1 MSRERKTTGLDR
13 SRALL
18 ERLGWGFTSD
28 RLVELI
34 EQGVRDELTLGEFL
48 ELLAESE
55 TAFREEKRVKSWL
68 KQSRL
73 PIGRTFESFDFLF
86 NRSIDREK
94 IAMLATCEFIRR
106 KETVLLLGPPGT
118 GKTHLAAALGV
129 KAVQNGF
136 STIFIEADDL
146 IEGMRRIKEPP
157 ASNIRRPRYLGAQL
171 LIIDELGFQALD
183 RRDAHRLFQ
192 IVNHRYERSSTII
205 TSNKSITEWPTML
218 AGDEALAA
226 AILDRLLHH
235 CLAIQTDGAS
245 YRLRHI
251 EQQLRLQPNGAGA
264 TNGASSG

>member
-1 MSRERKTTGLDR
+1 MTRTRAITDLDR
-13 SRALL
+13 SRLLL
-18 ERLGWGFTSD
+18 ERLGWNATAE

-34 EQGVRDELTLGEFL
+34 EQGVREELALGAFL

-55 TAFREEKRVKSWL
+55 TAFREEKRVKNWL

-73 PIGRTFESFDFLF
+73 PMGRTLESFDFLF

-94 IAMLATCEFIRR
+94 VTMLATCEFVRR

-118 GKTHLAAALGV
+118 GKTHLATALGV

-136 STIFIEADDL
+136 SALFLEADDL
-146 IEGMRRIKEPP
+146 IDSMRRIREPT
-157 ASNIRRPRYLGAQL
+157 AGNIRKPRYLGVQL

-192 IVNHRYERSSTII
+192 LVNHRYERSSTVI
-205 TSNKSITEWPTML
+205 TSNKSITEWPAML
-218 AGDEALAA
+218 AGDEGLAA

-235 CLAIQTDGAS
+235 CHVVQTDGAS

-251 EQQLRLQPNGAGA
+251 EHQLGIAPNGA
-264 TNGASSG
+264 SPD